1 MKKEI
6 SMIKTAILALED
18 GSIFNGFSYGSANS
32 VSGEVVFNTSMAGYQ
47 EILTDPSYAGQIVVL
62 TYPLIGNYGINISDF
77 ESSKIQVAGFVV
89 KEHCS
94 YPSSSNPISSFDN
107 FLTEQKITGI
117 MGLDT
122 RALTK
127 KIRTH
132 GAMKGI
138 ISTNKSADQILLNL
152 KKSPNYNEINFV
164 ENVTTN
170 NSFVWNQNLNRPE
183 YSDFF
188 KNELGKHKIIVLD
201 YGLKYNILRILEDL
215 NCTTLTM
222 PENTSFKDILDLKPD
237 GVLLS
242 PGPGDPDLLTRPVE
256 NVKKL
261 IGQVPIMGICLGNQ
275 IIAKAFGGKTYKLK
289 FGHHGANHP
298 VKKLSSGEVYI
309 TSQNHG
315 YSVDADSL
323 PAGLEVSYLN
333 LNDNTVEGLT
343 HTSLPVLSVQYHSEG
358 APGPQENS
366 YIFNEF
372 LNLINSYNKETNNY
386 KFSNK

>member
-1 MKKEI
+1 
-6 SMIKTAILALED
+6 
-18 GSIFNGFSYGSANS
+18 
-32 VSGEVVFNTSMAGYQ
+32 
-47 EILTDPSYAGQIVVL
+47 
-62 TYPLIGNYGINISDF
+62 
-77 ESSKIQVAGFVV
+77 
-89 KEHCS
+89 
-94 YPSSSNPISSFDN
+94 
-107 FLTEQKITGI
+107 
-117 MGLDT
+117 
-122 RALTK
+122 
-127 KIRTH
+127 
-132 GAMKGI
+132 
-138 ISTNKSADQILLNL
+138 
-152 KKSPNYNEINFV
+152 
-164 ENVTTN
+164 
-170 NSFVWNQNLNRPE
+170 
-183 YSDFF
+183 
-188 KNELGKHKIIVLD
+188 
-201 YGLKYNILRILEDL
+201 
-215 NCTTLTM
+215 M
-222 PENTSFKDILDLKPD
+222 PANTSFKDILDLKPD

-298 VKKLSSGEVYI
+298 VKKLYSGLLYI
-309 TSQNHG
+309 TSKNHG